1 MIPTEAVAAASK
13 AMWFAARDG
22 QEWFPGEDPLCDT
35 ITAEAT
41 VALEAAAPYM
51 FAQALDDAV
60 HAFPLETIH
69 APDNA
74 VVWMMRRAE
83 ELRSKR

>member
-1 MIPTEAVAAASK
+1 MIPAEAVDAAHEQLD
-13 AMWFAARDG
+13 AMGAYVTPKYLRA
-22 QEWFPGEDPLCDT
+22 
-35 ITAEAT
+35 
-41 VALEAAAPYM
+41 ALEAAAPLM
-51 FAQALDDAV
+51 FAQALEEAV

-83 ELRSKR
+83 ELRSKQ

>member
-1 MIPTEAVAAASK
+1 MIPDEAVEAAHEQLD
-13 AMWFAARDG
+13 AMGSYVPRKYLAA
-22 QEWFPGEDPLCDT
+22 
-35 ITAEAT
+35 
-41 VALEAAAPYM
+41 ALEAAAPYM
-51 FAQALDDAV
+51 FAQALEEAV

-83 ELRSKR
+83 ELRSKQ